1 MTIYRPTLLIV
12 LGIVTSLWSANRVN
26 AQDAKINFDDNVKT
40 VLRQRCA
47 SCHGPDS
54 KKGDLDITNFTN
66 LMQGGS
72 SGSVIEPGDP
82 DGSYLYNL
90 VTHEDEPVMP
100 PGGKIPDAEIEMI
113 RKWIELGALEN
124 QGSKAVMTKK
134 PAAVAMGE
142 NPLVRPEVVATF
154 PRVPTEPIQHTPR
167 NPVTLSMATSPWS
180 PMIAIGGKNQVV
192 LYDTQTLE
200 IAGVLPFPEGSVN
213 VVRFSRSGSVLLAAG
228 GRAGNSGLAV
238 LWDVVSGERIATIG
252 DELDAVL
259 AADISS
265 DHSMVALGGPGRVVN
280 VYATDTGELMYS
292 LKKHTEWITSL
303 AFSTDGVLLATGD
316 RNGGLHVWESWT
328 GRAYLTLNGHS
339 ASINSIAW
347 RADSNMVASAS
358 KDTTIKLWELNN
370 GSQVKSWGA
379 HGGGANAVTFT
390 RDGQILSTGNDKIAK
405 LWGQDGKQKIAFP
418 AFADLGTSVAWC
430 NETKHAIAGDYTG
443 EIRVWKPE
451 ATAPVGTLTANPPH
465 LANRLSEAQVRLAE
479 VTGQIEPL
487 NQTVQAATSAANTV
501 QSQLDETLAVK
512 NQASATLNEIQTT
525 MAANNEKAKQ
535 FNAKLTVA
543 QNNLNQYNAAKP
555 LLDAAFK
562 NPSEASAKLPAD
574 ESLKQSATQTQ
585 AQVTKLATKINETQ
599 TLVTQLQA
607 SVTEF
612 TSQVEA
618 INQKIQSSTQT
629 LKSSEAKAAE
639 LTAQLAPLRESQ
651 KAATEALAKA
661 NQQLSAVQTEVKKW
675 QAEIEFINQL
685 KKLAANLAE
694 AQSLV
699 AQRNQAL
706 QAAQQELAAA
716 EKKSA
721 DIQATVKKATASV
734 QQIESEIQ
742 AVRNIPK

>member
-1 MTIYRPTLLIV
+1 MTINRTPLLIA
-12 LGIVTSLWSANRVN
+12 LGMLASWCSLNGAH

-142 NPLVRPEVVATF
+142 NPLVRPEFVATF
-154 PRVPTEPIQHTPR
+154 PRVPMEPIQHTPR
-167 NPVTLSMATSPWS
+167 NPVATSMATSPWS
-180 PMIAIGGKNQVV
+180 PMIAVGGKNQVV
-192 LYDTQTLE
+192 LYDTRTFE

-228 GRAGNSGLAV
+228 GRAGSSGLAV

-280 VYATDTGELMYS
+280 VYATETGELMYS

-339 ASINSIAW
+339 ASINAIAW
-347 RADSNMVASAS
+347 RADSNLVASAS

-379 HGGGANAVTFT
+379 HAGGANAVTFT
-390 RDGQILSTGNDKIAK
+390 RDGQVLSTGNDKIAK
-405 LWGQDGKQKIAFP
+405 LWGQDGGQKIAFA
-418 AFADLGTSVAWC
+418 AFSDLGTSVAWC
-430 NETKHAIAGDYTG
+430 DETNHAIAGDYTG
-443 EIRVWKPE
+443 EIRVWQPE
-451 ATAPVGTLTANPPH
+451 ATAHVGTFTANPPH
-465 LANRLSEAQVRLAE
+465 LANRLSQAQAHLSQ
-479 VTGQIEPL
+479 VTAQIAPL
-487 NQTVQAATSAANTV
+487 NQKSLAATTAAKAV

-512 NQASATLNEIQTT
+512 TQAATTLNEVQST
-525 MAANNEKAKQ
+525 MAANNEQASQ
-535 FNAKLTVA
+535 FKEKLTLA
-543 QNNLNQYNAAKP
+543 QNKLNQYNAAKP
-555 LLDAAFK
+555 LLDQAFQ
-562 NPSEASAKLPAD
+562 NLSEASAKLPDD
-574 ESLKQSATQTQ
+574 EALKQSAMQTQ
-585 AQVTKLATKINETQ
+585 QQVTKLATKITETQ
-599 TLVTQLQA
+599 NLVTQLQA
-607 SVTEF
+607 SVTEV
-612 TSQVEA
+612 TSQVAA

-629 LKSSEAKAAE
+629 LKTSETKAAE
-639 LTAQLAPLRESQ
+639 LTAQLAPLVESQ
-651 KAATEALAKA
+651 TVATAALTQAQ
-661 NQQLSAVQTEVKKW
+661 QQLSAAQAAVTKW
-675 QAEIEFINQL
+675 QSEIDFIKQL
-685 KKLAANLAE
+685 DALAASLAE
-694 AQSLV
+694 AKSV
-699 AQRNQAL
+699 VTQRQQELN
-706 QAAQQELAAA
+706 AAEQELAAA
-716 EKKSA
+716 QKKSA
-721 DIQATVKKATASV
+721 DIQATVKTATASV
-734 QQIESEIQ
+734 QEIESAIQ
-742 AVRNIPK
+742 ATRQAPK